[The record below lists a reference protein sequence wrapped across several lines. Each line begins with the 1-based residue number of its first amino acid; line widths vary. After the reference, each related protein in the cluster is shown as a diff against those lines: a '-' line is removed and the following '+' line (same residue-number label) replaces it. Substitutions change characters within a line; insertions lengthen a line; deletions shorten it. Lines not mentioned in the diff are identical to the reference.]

1 MQRKALILGLNYPK
15 AIVVSLFLKINVPE
29 CGVQVYQ
36 YLHSK
41 MFIQLQIA
49 CLIADGGH
57 QVTDLFRF
65 PLGCWRELMRLLK
78 PGEPVWWSGSR
89 PTFSQA
95 RPSHQRLLS
104 Y

>member
-41 MFIQLQIA
+41 ILIMFIIA
-49 CLIADGGH
+49 C
-57 QVTDLFRF
+57 T
-65 PLGCWRELMRLLK
+65 
-78 PGEPVWWSGSR
+78 
-89 PTFSQA
+89 
-95 RPSHQRLLS
+95 
-104 Y
+104 